1 MAEATQNFGDIID
14 EVTGQITGLQLRPFQ
29 KETIAAILEG
39 RDAFVAVPIGKLKKK
54 EKKLSCHT

>member
-1 MAEATQNFGDIID
+1 MKLQAKSRACNFG
-14 EVTGQITGLQLRPFQ
+14 PFQ